1 MITMILNTIFSFA
14 LFVSGGHV
22 MDTKLS
28 LHHYSD
34 EDYKEIFYLKNKKS
48 IFKECIRHSEFEDV
62 KKIRRHRPDGGQE
75 TLYLIVPISSI
86 ISYIK

>member
-1 MITMILNTIFSFA
+1 MILNTIFSFA

-48 IFKECIRHSEFEDV
+48 ISKECIRHSEFEDV
-62 KKIRRHRPDGGQE
+62 KKIRRRPDGGQE

>member
-1 MITMILNTIFSFA
+1 MIINALFSFS

-22 MDTKLS
+22 IDTKLR

-62 KKIRRHRPDGGQE
+62 KKIRRRPDGGQE

>member
-1 MITMILNTIFSFA
+1 MILNTIFSFA

-62 KKIRRHRPDGGQE
+62 KKIRRRPDGGQE

>member
-1 MITMILNTIFSFA
+1 MILNTLFSFA

-22 MDTKLS
+22 IDTKLS

-62 KKIRRHRPDGGQE
+62 KKIRRRPDGGQE

>member
-1 MITMILNTIFSFA
+1 MIINALFSFS

-22 MDTKLS
+22 IDTKLS

-62 KKIRRHRPDGGQE
+62 KKIRRHRPDGEQE

>member
-1 MITMILNTIFSFA
+1 MIINALFSFS

-22 MDTKLS
+22 IDTKLG

>member
-1 MITMILNTIFSFA
+1 MILNTIFSFA

-34 EDYKEIFYLKNKKS
+34 EDYKEILYLKNKKS

>member
-1 MITMILNTIFSFA
+1 MILNTIFSFA

>member
-62 KKIRRHRPDGGQE
+62 KK
-75 TLYLIVPISSI
+75 
-86 ISYIK
+86 